1 MDVAKEAQVSIAT
14 ASRVLNGSTRKV
26 RNQSYVKVMEAA
38 TKLNYRPN
46 AYAQAVAKGT
56 APNIVLLVSDISDP
70 YFASVSQGV
79 VKAAAERGISVTIGV
94 AATPHEE
101 LEAVR
106 KSVST
111 RPRGII
117 ISESEYTD
125 APERQALQT
134 ELTQYEA
141 SGGRAVFVLNRNLP
155 FPAVDVANDVGARA
169 IAKLIVDS
177 GYTRPAILKGDDAHR
192 SSKERLASVME
203 VLDEAGITVDPK
215 AVANGKFSRTDGYAA
230 VMQMA
235 RSGLLKPGEGALYDG
250 KGIDSIIALNDV
262 MAIGAMTALRANG
275 IEPGREI
282 GVTGFGDIPYSADV
296 FPPLTTV
303 HLPLAEMGQAAVDSI
318 LSNRDDGEATGGT
331 ANRLMLEN
339 AAERGRTFEVQA
351 VIDEWQSILH
361 TNKRTVKTM
370 CKLKLAGYRLYYLS
384 NIPQDVIDEIRQR
397 DFFPLFDGG
406 IASCEVH
413 LSKPDP
419 KIFGLMMQKYG
430 LAYDETIFVDDTKV
444 NAQAAYNLGITGI
457 LYKGPKSFQRAL
469 GLCGVKMEADNKR
482 QAAPE
487 APTENRG

>member
-1 MDVAKEAQVSIAT
+1 MAVQNDKAQSPATLMDVAKEAQVSIAT

-38 TKLNYRPN
+38 AKLNYRPN

-177 GYTRPAILKGDDAHR
+177 GYTRPAILKGDAAHR
-192 SSKERLASVME
+192 SSKERLAGVME

-318 LSNRDDGEATGGT
+318 LSNRDDAEATGGT
-331 ANRLMLEN
+331 ANRLIYVQSAPDVVL
-339 AAERGRTFEVQA
+339 RGSLPR
-351 VIDEWQSILH
+351 
-361 TNKRTVKTM
+361 R
-370 CKLKLAGYRLYYLS
+370 
-384 NIPQDVIDEIRQR
+384 
-397 DFFPLFDGG
+397 
-406 IASCEVH
+406 
-413 LSKPDP
+413 
-419 KIFGLMMQKYG
+419 
-430 LAYDETIFVDDTKV
+430 
-444 NAQAAYNLGITGI
+444 
-457 LYKGPKSFQRAL
+457 
-469 GLCGVKMEADNKR
+469 
-482 QAAPE
+482 
-487 APTENRG
+487 